1 MRDEALTGTL
11 RRNCGDGLEC
21 FSVRERAVLAEMLAN
36 ASKERLILSQG
47 RSLVLYNAAVRTF
60 VGTNSHA
67 QLASETQAFSHF
79 HTRRYKQ
86 GRITVENPKLLPV
99 PRCLLPQTP
108 QIYVP

>member
-11 RRNCGDGLEC
+11 RRNCGDGREC

-47 RSLVLYNAAVRTF
+47 RSLVLYNAAVRMLI
-60 VGTNSHA
+60 GTNSHA

-86 GRITVENPKLLPV
+86 GRITVENPKLVPV